1 MLIRELGDAY
11 GEDMPGLPTCAVIG
25 AGVLGTCVALRL
37 AEAGVAVTLLEQE
50 RPGRGATRSSLA
62 WLNANNKLPRG
73 YHDLNCAGMRMW
85 AEFSAA
91 LGRPPWYQPS
101 GNIEW
106 ASGPSEHGQLTAR
119 VHRLA
124 SYGYPAHLIDP
135 ARAAELEPALRLPDS
150 VEEVAWFPDEGYLI
164 TEPLISDL
172 VALAGQRGATLFTGE
187 QGRVVGVDV
196 AGHRVRALRTAAGE
210 VVPVHAVVCCAGRW
224 VPELVEL
231 AGAACPVPLVPWA
244 TPGAAAPALVVLAGP
259 VRRPGPARVIHGP
272 DVHLRP
278 DAGGL
283 VHLEA
288 PDAAVDMHTPE
299 AGMRRWAGEL
309 LNRAQQVARGLQD
322 ASLVDYRVCVRPM
335 PADGQPIVGWLP
347 GVGGLYVAVTHSGVT
362 LGLRLA
368 ELITADLARGTSA
381 AELASYRPE
390 RFIAPARAAH

>member
-1 MLIRELGDAY
+1 
-11 GEDMPGLPTCAVIG
+11 MPGLPTCGVIG

-37 AEAGVAVTLLEQE
+37 AEAGVAVTLLEQD

-73 YHDLNCAGMRMW
+73 YYDLNCAGMRMW
-85 AEFSAA
+85 AELSAA
-91 LGRPPWYQPS
+91 LGRPPWYQPT

-106 ASGPSEHGQLTAR
+106 AASPSGHAQLTAR

-124 SYGYPAHLIDP
+124 SYGYPARLIGP
-135 ARAAELEPALRLPDS
+135 AKAAELEPALRLPDS
-150 VEEVAWFPDEGYLI
+150 VEEVAWFPGEGYLI

-172 VALAGQRGATLFTGE
+172 VALAGQRGARLLTGE
-187 QGRVVGVDV
+187 QGRVIGVDV
-196 AGHRVRALRTAAGE
+196 AGNGVQTLRTAAGE
-210 VVPVHAVVCCAGRW
+210 AVPVHAVVCCAGRW

-231 AGAACPVPLVPWA
+231 TGAACPVPLIPWA

-278 DAGGL
+278 DADGL

-299 AGMRRWAGEL
+299 GDVRRWAGEL

-322 ASLVDYRVCVRPM
+322 ASVVDYRVCVRPM
-335 PADGQPIVGWLP
+335 PADGQPIVGRLP
-347 GVGGLYVAVTHSGVT
+347 GAGGLYVAVTHSAVT

-368 ELITADLARGTSA
+368 ELITADLAHGTPTP
-381 AELASYRPE
+381 ELASYRPD
-390 RFIAPARAAH
+390 RFTASAQAAQ